1 LVILILRTLLQ
12 MTVVYFILGAAPVLD
27 VVTVVLLTFHDAVQD
42 SRGAVLAVVLRATSQ
57 LSLFTLAMALVDV
70 AASVAG
76 ASVLIEVGV
85 EVTVPCVVLVRLV
98 GVVLIE
104 PLLDWGRLLRAG

>member
-1 LVILILRTLLQ
+1 
-12 MTVVYFILGAAPVLD
+12 
-27 VVTVVLLTFHDAVQD
+27 
-42 SRGAVLAVVLRATSQ
+42 
-57 LSLFTLAMALVDV
+57 MALVDV